1 MKETYQFPFGKE
13 LKKVIQKDRTAKKV
27 FILGVYASA
36 VHARWVGPDGKTIV
50 KALAVA
56 SEPEIFWTGNNAK
69 EIIETISI
77 PEKIGCLVP
86 AARTLN
92 GPSGLA
98 LDKLYLE
105 PLGYT
110 RKDAWLCDLLP
121 ESRLNP
127 NQANAIKRHYNP
139 IRAKLGLP
147 KATIPSFSQNTIDN
161 PARRRAILEELFESQ
176 AEMLILLGDM
186 PIRHFLNHFVDKKGT
201 LDDFV
206 NAPDSFYGEVQKMI
220 IAGKPFQVLPLCHPR
235 QAQRIAA
242 SSKKWYDL
250 HQEWIKNINNK
261 NRSVLTKQT

>member
-1 MKETYQFPFGKE
+1 MKETYHFPFGSE
-13 LKKVIQKDRTAKKV
+13 LRKVIQTDRTAKKV

-36 VHARWVGPDGKTIV
+36 VHARWVGPEGKTIV
-50 KALAVA
+50 TALAVA
-56 SEPEIFWTGNNAK
+56 SEPEIFWTGNNAE
-69 EIIETISI
+69 EIIKGIGI
-77 PEKIGCLVP
+77 PKGAGYLEP
-86 AARTLN
+86 AAKTLN

-139 IRAKLGLP
+139 IRAKFGLP
-147 KATIPSFSQNTIDN
+147 KATIPSFSQNEIDN
-161 PARRRAILEELFESQ
+161 PARRQAILEELFESQ

-186 PIRHFLNHFVDKKGT
+186 PIIHFLNHYVDKKGT

-206 NAPDSFYGEVQKMI
+206 NGPDSFYGKVHEMT
-220 IAGKPFQVLPLCHPR
+220 IAGKLFQVLPLCHPR
-235 QAQRIAA
+235 QAQRLGA

-261 NRSVLTKQT
+261 NRPV